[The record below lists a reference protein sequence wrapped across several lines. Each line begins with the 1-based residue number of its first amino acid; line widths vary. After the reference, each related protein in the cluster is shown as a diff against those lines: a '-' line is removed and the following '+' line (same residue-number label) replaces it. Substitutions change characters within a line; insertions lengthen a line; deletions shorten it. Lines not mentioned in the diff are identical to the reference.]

1 MVCFLKLYGL
11 RFKDLSTRSLFFQH
25 NGMIVRA
32 FDAGLKED
40 DIELLE
46 RERVCVC
53 ICVRERDSEQE
64 TETGVVFVTLG

>member
-1 MVCFLKLYGL
+1 
-11 RFKDLSTRSLFFQH
+11 
-25 NGMIVRA
+25 MIVRA